1 MAGAAL
7 QRDQA
12 LATSALPEE
21 FTRVSCGRKG
31 VSEPHVEPVRAYSQT
46 NGWTFCEFRAA
57 DGSRRQLDTLRLELY
72 ERKVSLPTS
81 RRTG

>member
-1 MAGAAL
+1 
-7 QRDQA
+7 
-12 LATSALPEE
+12 
-21 FTRVSCGRKG
+21 
-31 VSEPHVEPVRAYSQT
+31 VRAFSQT